1 MNHRL
6 RTAVLLAS
14 LGVSAQ
20 WGYAQESAA
29 LNDVTAQ
36 DLLKLL
42 VDEGVIDK
50 NKLKALAEKVQE
62 RKKSAAGAA
71 VESVAGDQRD
81 AAPSAEA
88 QVVRVPYVPKYI
100 KDEIRDQVRIGLKE
114 DVSRDVLAQA
124 KTERWGLPGTL
135 PGWIDRIEF
144 YGDAR
149 LRAQGDMFADANLE
163 NTYLDINS
171 VNDAGDINKLTEADF
186 LNTTEDRERMRVR
199 MRLGA
204 KAKITN
210 SFEAGLRLV
219 TGNGNDPV
227 STNQTLANY
236 GKKYQ
241 STFDLAYLTYKNRT
255 RSVQLTGGRI
265 KNPFLSTDLVWD
277 NDLTFEGVSGSW
289 RWLRGDGMDEQFRH
303 ADPYITVGA
312 FPLGEIEKSSN
323 DKWLYA
329 AQIGMDYAFAD
340 QSKLEAGLAYY
351 HYADVSGVR
360 NDPNSNLRD
369 YTAVDFVQKGNS
381 LFNIRNDT
389 TDTNLVLLG
398 LLPDYHLA
406 NATLTYDLATL
417 APHHIYLTAD
427 YVKNIGF
434 DQDDII
440 ARRGS
445 RIDEETT
452 GWLVRAAVGWPVVA
466 KRGNWQAAVSYR
478 YLERDAVLDAFTDSD
493 FHLGGTDAK
502 GYVLEFQYGLDED
515 VWLAAKWMSSDEVK
529 GDLIGG
535 GGGPFGVD
543 TLQIDLN
550 AKF

>member
-14 LGVSAQ
+14 LGLAAQ
-20 WGYAQESAA
+20 CAHAEENAS

-50 NKLKALAEKVQE
+50 NKLKSLTQKIQE
-62 RKKSAAGAA
+62 RKKSSAGAA
-71 VESVAGDQRD
+71 VESVASDQRD
-81 AAPSAEA
+81 ARPPADG

-124 KTERWGLPGTL
+124 KNERWGLPGAL
-135 PGWIDRIEF
+135 PEWISRIEF
-144 YGDAR
+144 SGDAR
-149 LRAQGDMFADANLE
+149 LRYQGDMFADGNREL
-163 NTYLDINS
+163 TYIDIHD
-171 VNDAGDINKLTEADF
+171 VNDAGDIDKLTDSSF
-186 LNTTEDRERMRVR
+186 LNTTEDRDRMRVR

-219 TGNGNDPV
+219 TGNGDDPV

-241 STFDLAYLTYKNRT
+241 STFDLAYIGYKNHT
-255 RSVQLTGGRI
+255 RSVQLSGGRI

-277 NDLTFEGVSGSW
+277 NDLTFEGIAGTW
-289 RWLRGDGMDEQFRH
+289 HWLRSDGMDEQFRS
-303 ADPYITVGA
+303 ADPYITLGA
-312 FPLGEIEKSSN
+312 FPLTELESSSD

-329 AQIGMDYAFAD
+329 AQFGLDYAFAD
-340 QSKLEAGLAYY
+340 QSKLQVGAAYY
-351 HYADVSGVR
+351 HYANIVGVR
-360 NDPNSNLRD
+360 NDPGNNLTD
-369 YTAVDFVQKGNS
+369 YSAVDFVQKGNS
-381 LFNIRNDT
+381 LFNIRNDP
-389 TDTNLVLLG
+389 DNTNLVLLG

-406 NATLTYDLATL
+406 NVTLAYDLATL

-440 ARRGS
+440 ERRGS
-445 RIDEETT
+445 PIDEETT

-466 KRGNWQAAVSYR
+466 KRGNWLAALSYR

-502 GYVLEFQYGLDED
+502 GYVLEFQYGLDD
-515 VWLAAKWMSSDEVK
+515 DIWLTTKWMSSDEVE

-535 GGGPFGVD
+535 GGGPFGID
-543 TLQIDLN
+543 TIQFDLN